1 MITRIPHDFDSND
14 DFGPDLELA
23 EALAHFD
30 PEHQDPSYWY
40 RFRQWILENAAG
52 ELGRRRLIHEL
63 TVGDVMTSWART
75 VVPVALLAAI
85 LAGLLLMRD
94 QSVVPVRPVGIEE
107 LLVSGVEGQTIP
119 SALAPSET
127 SDPVAFASEVF

>member
-1 MITRIPHDFDSND
+1 MITRISHDFDSND
-14 DFGPDLELA
+14 DFGPDPELA

-30 PEHQDPSYWY
+30 PEHQDPNYWY
-40 RFRQWILENAAG
+40 RFREWILENATG
-52 ELGRRRLIHEL
+52 ELARRRLIHEL

-75 VVPVALLAAI
+75 VVPAALLAAI
-85 LAGLLLMRD
+85 LAALLLIRD
-94 QSVVPVRPVGIEE
+94 QSLVPASPVGIEE

-119 SALAPSET
+119 AVLAPSET

>member
-14 DFGPDLELA
+14 DFGPDPELA
-23 EALAHFD
+23 EALTHLD
-30 PEHQDPSYWY
+30 PEHQDPNYWY

-52 ELGRRRLIHEL
+52 ELARRRLIHEL

-75 VVPVALLAAI
+75 VVPAALLAAI
-85 LAGLLLMRD
+85 LAGLLLIRD
-94 QSVVPVRPVGIEE
+94 QSVVPASPVGIEE

-119 SALAPSET
+119 AVLAPSET

>member
-1 MITRIPHDFDSND
+1 
-14 DFGPDLELA
+14 
-23 EALAHFD
+23 
-30 PEHQDPSYWY
+30 
-40 RFRQWILENAAG
+40 
-52 ELGRRRLIHEL
+52 
-63 TVGDVMTSWART
+63 MTSWART

-107 LLVSGVEGQTIP
+107 LLVSGVQGQTIP

>member
-1 MITRIPHDFDSND
+1 
-14 DFGPDLELA
+14 
-23 EALAHFD
+23 
-30 PEHQDPSYWY
+30 
-40 RFRQWILENAAG
+40 
-52 ELGRRRLIHEL
+52 
-63 TVGDVMTSWART
+63 
-75 VVPVALLAAI
+75 
-85 LAGLLLMRD
+85 MRD